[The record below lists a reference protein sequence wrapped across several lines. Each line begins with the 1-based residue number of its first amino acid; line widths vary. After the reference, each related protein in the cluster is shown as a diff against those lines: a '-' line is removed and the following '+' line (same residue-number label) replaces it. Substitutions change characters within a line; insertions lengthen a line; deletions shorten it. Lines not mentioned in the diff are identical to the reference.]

1 MSRKKRWLVWVLP
14 LGFLGLILGV
24 AWLKDPDFWRSSA
37 ALFRLAEEA
46 AVRGDLR
53 GALTPAR
60 KVWSRQPENSGY
72 GTFLG
77 WVYLQGGQ
85 PQAALEVSR
94 QVWNRDPKAVE
105 ALKIQALALELLGER
120 QKAQELLAGYLKEK
134 PEDPEILKSAAEIA
148 TRHSEDHSLAVTYY
162 QRLYQLAP
170 DPLVRR
176 PLVGLLLSLN
186 RFQEAI
192 PLQEEEVAQFSEDK
206 EALHQLALLYYW
218 QRDYQAATQVYQ
230 RLLER
235 AAQDAALR
243 LEAAKSAEAAQ
254 QVDQALANYLWL
266 YGHHQGKK
274 EYALALA
281 RLWSKKG
288 NHAEAAGV
296 LAPLMQEQPE
306 AEVRRWYALEL
317 LLIKDFG
324 KSLQAYEAAWKEG
337 DTHKETIINLAR
349 LYAQKGH
356 FVKAA
361 SLWDEAGRRHLLEG
375 ELRWEAALTYSYA
388 RRFAEALEVL
398 QPLHRA
404 HPQDPRLLLFF
415 GQMYFYQKNWDQA
428 VHYFKVYL
436 EKNPRDAEV
445 RRQLA
450 EVLSFKPETREAA
463 LDQYGEALKLKDE
476 VPLRLRRIHLLLQ
489 ARRWEDA
496 ARELKDCPVPAQPQL
511 IREQARLWLWL
522 GDLQQALK
530 NYRLFLKHAPLD
542 RGGRLEL
549 ARVLTYLG
557 RTPEALELLNR
568 LRLEAPRDPTVR
580 VAAIEAYLSA
590 KDFTKALILA
600 QKELEPLP
608 DLSIDERALVARCY
622 AHTKDPPQLYRATEL
637 LLQNLKQN
645 RHHHPSLLILTSL
658 LPRLPRYE
666 DLDRVLNAM
675 PGIKVGGPEFAA
687 SLAYFGGRLG
697 RQGGKLDYL
706 LHVLKEYRR
715 HHWPDNPGE
724 LLGLAWLATEL
735 GEHQPAMAYYRR
747 ALELRPHD
755 QSIAKLL
762 YQWQMVQKDWG
773 QALVSLKKQGDRP
786 EQALETARL
795 YLIRG
800 QYEGVKAV
808 VAGIPEGQAD
818 RGPALLLLA
827 QAYRL
832 EGNYPEALKT
842 LDKMQG
848 QIPREE
854 WLMEKARALE
864 AQGDKGAVGL
874 YEEIIDSRPDSQAA
888 RVARARQ
895 DRARG
900 NWAAAYKAFAAALRE
915 APQDI
920 ELLNELEN
928 IRQQMRPQVASRGF
942 PWSRG
947 PRRPEEALRPWQFS
961 RFGPQREPVGLG
973 LSNLFPSLVADVLPI
988 VQPES
993 LGFTDSNK
1001 LYGGIFRMS
1010 GAFWI
1015 TKVLP
1020 AQVGAEYREY
1030 NQTSK
1035 TVVARIGNQEINN
1048 HVNSRLRRAEVSLG
1062 LGPLSVEDRL
1072 RISGEIIGRR
1082 YWKRVDYSFRN
1093 IIDVSGTGTLPF
1105 DPAFRKKYSQI
1116 DPYTY
1121 ILVQDSTE
1129 KEARNRL
1136 FGSLNLTFPLGPR
1149 TEATLR
1155 YGRRDVFDQ
1164 EAYIYPRLYQGVM
1177 NLEKVRLTTYHQAEA
1192 AFDHQFRAGL
1202 NWRGSLGGA
1211 FYSDQN
1217 RRLTLYQGLAW
1228 QALRQ
1233 KRMHLEF
1240 TPHFYLAAYSYR
1252 REGYFSPH
1260 NYWAMG
1266 LGVDFDRQIFRLPT
1280 LILQGTAQ
1288 GVNNQGQWGPALQG
1302 LAALEWEFIH
1312 NFYTDL
1318 HVFYFREWVDNYRLL
1333 TAGVSFRWNF

>member
-1 MSRKKRWLVWVLP
+1 MSSKKRWMVWVLP
-14 LGFLGLILGV
+14 LIFLGLILGV
-24 AWLKDPDFWRSSA
+24 VWLKDPDFWRSSA
-37 ALFRLAEEA
+37 ALFKMAEEA
-46 AVRGDLR
+46 AARGDLP
-53 GALTPAR
+53 GALNPAR
-60 KVWSRQPENSGY
+60 KAWSREPENSSY
-72 GTFLG
+72 GTFLA
-77 WVYLQGGQ
+77 WVYLEGGQ

-94 QVWNRDPKAVE
+94 QVWSRDAAAVG
-105 ALKIQALALELLGER
+105 ALKIQALALDLLGER
-120 QKAQELLAGYLKEK
+120 QKALELLARHLKER
-134 PEDPEILKSAAEIA
+134 PEDMEILKTAAEIA
-148 TRHSEDHSLAVTYY
+148 TRRSEDHPLAVTYY
-162 QRLYQLAP
+162 QRLYELAP

-186 RFQEAI
+186 RFKEAI
-192 PLQEEEVAQFSEDK
+192 PLQEEEAAQFPEDQ

-218 QRDYQAATQVYQ
+218 ERDWAAATQVYQ

-235 AAQDAALR
+235 AAHDAALR
-243 LEAAKSAEAAQ
+243 LEAAKTAEAAHE
-254 QVDQALANYLWL
+254 VDQALAQYLWL

-281 RLWSKKG
+281 RLWSQKG

-296 LAPLMQEQPE
+296 LAPLMREQPE
-306 AEVRRWYALEL
+306 PILRRWYALEL
-317 LLIKDFG
+317 LLIKDFD
-324 KSLQAYEAAWKEG
+324 KSLQAYEAAWKDG
-337 DTHKETIINLAR
+337 DTHQETIINLAR
-349 LYAQKGH
+349 LYARKGQ
-356 FVKAA
+356 FGRAA

-375 ELRWEAALTYSYA
+375 ELCWEAALTYSYT
-388 RRFAEALEVL
+388 RRFQEALEVL
-398 QPLHRA
+398 QPWHRV

-415 GQMYFYQKNWDQA
+415 GQMHFYQKNWDQA
-428 VHYFKVYL
+428 AHYFKAYL
-436 EKNPRDAEV
+436 EKSPRDAEV

-450 EVLSFKPETREAA
+450 EVLAIKPETRQEA

-489 ARRWEDA
+489 ASRWEDA
-496 ARELKDCPVPAQPQL
+496 ARELKDCPAPAQPQL

-522 GDLQQALK
+522 GNLQEALK
-530 NYRLFLKHAPLD
+530 HYQLFLKHAPLD
-542 RGGRLEL
+542 RAGRLEE

-557 RTPEALELLNR
+557 KVPEALEIINR
-568 LRLEAPRDPTVR
+568 LRLELPRDPAVR
-580 VAAIEAYLSA
+580 VAAIEAYLSG

-622 AHTKDPPQLYRATEL
+622 AHTKDPTHLYRATEL
-637 LLQNLKQN
+637 LIQNLKHN
-645 RHHHPSLLILTSL
+645 RHHHPSLLILTSI

-666 DLDRVLNAM
+666 DLDRIMDAM
-675 PGIKVGGPEFAA
+675 PGIREGDPGVAA
-687 SLAYFGGRLG
+687 SLAFFDGRLG
-697 RQGGKLDYL
+697 RHGGKLNYL
-706 LHVLKEYRR
+706 QHVLEEYRR
-715 HHWPDNPGE
+715 HKWPDNPGE

-735 GEHQPAMAYYRR
+735 GEQHAAMAYYRR
-747 ALELRPHD
+747 ALALRPHD

-773 QALVSLKKQGDRP
+773 QALVTLQKQGDNP
-786 EQALETARL
+786 AQALEMARL

-808 VAGIPEGQAD
+808 VAALPEGHPD
-818 RGPALLLLA
+818 RGPALVLLA

-842 LDKMQG
+842 LTQVQDQV
-848 QIPREE
+848 PREE
-854 WLMEKARALE
+854 WLMEKARVLE
-864 AQGDKGAVGL
+864 AQGDKGAVAL
-874 YEEIIDSRPDSQAA
+874 YEEIVDSRPDSQAA
-888 RVARARQ
+888 RVAKARQ
-895 DRARG
+895 ARARG
-900 NWAAAYKAFAAALRE
+900 NWAAAYKVFAAALKE

-920 ELLNELEN
+920 ELLNELEYV
-928 IRQQMRPQVASRGF
+928 RQQMRPQVASRGF

-961 RFGPQREPVGLG
+961 RFGPQREPMGLG
-973 LSNLFPSLVADVLPI
+973 LSNLLPAFFTDVLPI

-1001 LYGGIFRMS
+1001 LYGGVFRMS

-1035 TVVARIGNQEINN
+1035 TLFARVGNEEINN
-1048 HVNSRLRRAEVSLG
+1048 HVSSRLRRAEVSLG
-1062 LGPLSVEDRL
+1062 VGPLSVEDRL

-1082 YWKRVDYSFRN
+1082 YWKRVDYSSVRN
-1093 IIDVSGTGTLPF
+1093 LQISSQQVFVPFPIPHFITYPAATRIDVQY
-1105 DPAFRKKYSQI
+1105 A
-1116 DPYTY
+1116 
-1121 ILVQDSTE
+1121 TE

-1136 FGSLNLTFPLGPR
+1136 FGSLNLTFHLGQR

-1155 YGRRDVFDQ
+1155 YSRRDVFDQ
-1164 EAYIYPRLYQGVM
+1164 EPYIYPRLYQGVM

-1192 AFDHQFRAGL
+1192 AYDHQFYPGL

-1217 RRLTLYQGLAW
+1217 RRLTAYQCLAW
-1228 QALRQ
+1228 QALGQ

-1240 TPHFYLAAYSYR
+1240 TPHLYLASYSHR
-1252 REGYFSPH
+1252 REGYFSP
-1260 NYWAMG
+1260 YSYLALG

-1288 GVNNQGQWGPALQG
+1288 GVSNQGQWGPALQG
-1302 LAALEWEFIH
+1302 LAALEWEFIQ
-1312 NFYTDL
+1312 NFYADL
-1318 HVFYFREWVDNYRLL
+1318 HFFYFREWVDNYRLL
-1333 TAGVSFRWNF
+1333 TGGVSFRWNF